1 MDLDLD
7 FIFYHIEKCGGMTIT
22 ISLHNYFNNIYN
34 NDQIL
39 NSNIIVDNIQFN
51 KKNIELLKKNKEF
64 NYDDIKVVMSHT
76 RLYDCPSLFKTTP
89 LKITSIRN
97 PIDRI
102 ISHYYYFDK
111 NTYGCELID
120 LSDNIFKKYCK
131 GHGRH
136 MCRVL
141 DCIEKNYYFNVKKL
155 KYIIKNFTY
164 ILILENIDDD
174 IKKLNKILNTYYMCD
189 YNLEI
194 KQINNSIIP
203 KHNIKDYEL
212 LKEKI
217 KPFCGPDFKL
227 YNMVKN
233 YNKNYQ

>member
-1 MDLDLD
+1 MELDV
-7 FIFYHIEKCGGMTIT
+7 IFYHIEKCVGMAISN
-22 ISLHNYFNNIYN
+22 SLHEYFNIIYN
-34 NDQIL
+34 NNQIF
-39 NSNIIVDNIQFN
+39 NSNNIENNIQFN
-51 KKNIELLKKNKEF
+51 KKNLELIKKEKTIDYN
-64 NYDDIKVVMSHT
+64 NLKVVMSHT
-76 RLYDCPSLFKTTP
+76 HIYDFPCLFKTTP

-111 NTYGCELID
+111 NTYDCEMID

-136 MCRVL
+136 MCKVL
-141 DCIEKNYYFNVKKL
+141 DCVKTNYYFDVEKL
-155 KYIIKNFTY
+155 KSTIKNFTY
-164 ILILENIDDD
+164 ILILENIDEDM
-174 IKKLNKILNTYYMCD
+174 KHLNKILNNYYKC
-189 YNLEI
+189 NNILNISLLNKGNIEKNNI
-194 KQINNSIIP
+194 KQ
-203 KHNIKDYEL
+203 YEL

-233 YNKNYQ
+233 YNYQ